1 MEMFLS
7 CDWGTTSF
15 RLRLISTADL
25 SVVAEQNHNQGIA
38 ATYARWQQEGTDR
51 EACYAAVVQEALLAL
66 TRKTGLRM
74 DDIPVV
80 LSGMASSSIGLCE
93 LPYQVMPFL
102 LDGSD
107 LPVKRL
113 ALKGIA
119 NPVILVSGVCTGSD
133 VMRGEETKVVGCS
146 SGVEDTDEESLI
158 ILPGTHPKH
167 VLVRK
172 ETAYDFKTFMTG
184 EVFDLLTAQSVLSAS
199 VSKTDDWDR
208 ADNRES
214 FSRGVM
220 QGSAANIL
228 HACFMVR
235 TNQLLRQMPPAQN
248 FYFLSGLLIGSEL
261 KDIDPAVSLYI
272 AGSPMHNALYAQA
285 CCVLRIPVTREMDAD
300 RALIKGQAQ
309 LLLRKNGL

>member
-25 SVVAEQNHNQGIA
+25 SVVAEQNNDQGIA
-38 ATYARWQQEGTDR
+38 ATYARWQGEGTDR
-51 EACYAAVVQEALLAL
+51 EACYAAVVQEALQAL
-66 TRKTGLRM
+66 IRETGLDM
-74 DDIPVV
+74 GDVPVI

-93 LPYQVMPFL
+93 LPYQTMPFR

-113 ALKGIA
+113 TLKCIA
-119 NPVILVSGVCTGSD
+119 NPVVLVSGVRTGSD

-146 SGVEDTDEESLI
+146 PGLDDTDEESLI

-172 ETAYDFKTFMTG
+172 KAAYAFKTFMTG
-184 EVFDLLTAQSVLSAS
+184 EVFDLLATRSVLSAS
-199 VSKTDDWDR
+199 VSKSDEWDR
-208 ADNRES
+208 AESRES

-220 QGSAANIL
+220 QGSTANIL

-235 TNQLLRQMPPAQN
+235 TNQLLQQMPPSQN

-261 KDIDPAVSLYI
+261 KDIDPAVPLYI
-272 AGSPMHNALYAQA
+272 AGSPMHNALYGQA
-285 CCVLRIPVTREMDAD
+285 CRVLRIPVAREMDAD
-300 RALIKGQAQ
+300 GALIKGQAQ
-309 LLLRKNGL
+309 LLRKNCV

>member
-1 MEMFLS
+1 M
-7 CDWGTTSF
+7 
-15 RLRLISTADL
+15 
-25 SVVAEQNHNQGIA
+25 AEQNHDQGIA
-38 ATYARWQQEGTDR
+38 ATYARWQREGTDR
-51 EACYAAVVQEALLAL
+51 EACYAAVVQEALQAL

-167 VLVRK
+167 VLIRK
-172 ETAYDFKTFMTG
+172 KAAYSFKTFMTG
-184 EVFDLLTAQSVLSAS
+184 EVFDLLVTRSVLSAS
-199 VSKTDDWDR
+199 VSKSDEWDS

-214 FSRGVM
+214 FSRGVI
-220 QGSAANIL
+220 QGSSANIL

-235 TNQLLRQMPPAQN
+235 TNQLLQQMPPVQN
-248 FYFLSGLLIGSEL
+248 FYFLSGLLIGAEL
-261 KDIDPAVSLYI
+261 KDMDPAVSLYI
-272 AGSPMHNALYAQA
+272 AGSPMHNALYAEA
-285 CCVLRIPVTREMDAD
+285 CRVLDIPVVKQMDAD
-300 RALIKGQAQ
+300 QALVRGQFQ
-309 LLLRKNGL
+309 LLLRD